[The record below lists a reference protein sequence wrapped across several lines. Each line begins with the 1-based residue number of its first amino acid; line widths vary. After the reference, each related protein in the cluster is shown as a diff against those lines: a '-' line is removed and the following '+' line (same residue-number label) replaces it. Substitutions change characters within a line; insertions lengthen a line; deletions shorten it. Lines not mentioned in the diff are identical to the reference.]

1 MKNILAFTI
10 LGIAGLFTQ
19 ISAQHYGGSTTRI
32 GNGYGTTQ
40 IYTTPRGTT
49 SVGTT
54 RTYTTGGGY
63 ISTTDVTKSGIPK
76 TSSTTTRDIWGN
88 TITTKIYHNTGRTT
102 TTYKSRY

>member
-49 SVGTT
+49 SVG
-54 RTYTTGGGY
+54 
-63 ISTTDVTKSGIPK
+63 
-76 TSSTTTRDIWGN
+76 
-88 TITTKIYHNTGRTT
+88 
-102 TTYKSRY
+102 RY